1 MHSISSRLAA
11 VLWVVLAIASSAA
24 QAAGDPTF
32 GQAPTFSTDVGFQ
45 FALSPD
51 KKAFTAS
58 FSGLTVGIDGKSSQP
73 VATRV
78 FSFVLPL
85 SGADP
90 GTEVP
95 IFVSGFVAAE
105 NGANG
110 HLVFTVNDQSLTAD
124 FAGAAKND
132 FVQQLKYKVGYG
144 PEVRLTVFLL
154 ADHDS
159 KSDAG
164 VFLNVT
170 AIDTDL
176 AKHPNN

>member
-1 MHSISSRLAA
+1 MMHSILTRLPA
-11 VLWVVLAIASSAA
+11 VLWVVLAIGSSAA
-24 QAAGDPTF
+24 QAAGDATF
-32 GQAPTFSTDVGFQ
+32 GQAPTFNSDVGFD

-51 KKAFTAS
+51 KKAFTAT
-58 FSGLTVGIDGKSSQP
+58 FSGLTVGIDGKFSPP
-73 VATRV
+73 VVTRV

-90 GTEVP
+90 GTEIP
-95 IFVSGFVAAE
+95 IFVAGFAAAE
-105 NGANG
+105 KGANG
-110 HLVFTVNDQSLTAD
+110 HLVFTVNDQSIVAD
-124 FAGAAKND
+124 FAGASKND

-144 PEVRLTVFLL
+144 PEVRITVFLL

-164 VFLNVT
+164 VNLNVT

-176 AKHPNN
+176 AKHAR